1 MKNKRFVLGDA
12 CKSNPHQVIFV
23 RNDSNLKNKMC
34 WGREKRGVWIDGL
47 RGRSWVLI

>member
-23 RNDSNLKNKMC
+23 RNDSNLKIKC
-34 WGREKRGVWIDGL
+34 VGGERREEYGLIDIEAGVGF
-47 RGRSWVLI
+47 